1 MRGNTPELGAE
12 MANVKPTAQYQ
23 QDVEALYDLQATSLG
38 VTEAENLRIEAEM
51 QKLMTSEDTHICIR
65 LPEEALK
72 PILGAGRFKSQF
84 ETGTS
89 RGILDTSYRAT
100 VEHDE
105 MGYSKTLSPAKRP
118 IYGMLFNYKQPS
130 EVDVTSG
137 TGWHYGNIV
146 AIMKPSVKAHATVT
160 AHDSL
165 DGHGVHIPA
174 PMLRPSR
181 YMFATSGW
189 GGPVFKE
196 AVSRVKAGKSFTMD
210 MFSPRGYGYAEAQIH
225 GGHGTV
231 SNIEHL
237 ILTDPL
243 HGGVLK
249 ESVLFRNMI

>member
-1 MRGNTPELGAE
+1 
-12 MANVKPTAQYQ
+12 
-23 QDVEALYDLQATSLG
+23 
-38 VTEAENLRIEAEM
+38 
-51 QKLMTSEDTHICIR
+51 
-65 LPEEALK
+65 
-72 PILGAGRFKSQF
+72 
-84 ETGTS
+84 
-89 RGILDTSYRAT
+89 
-100 VEHDE
+100 
-105 MGYSKTLSPAKRP
+105 
-118 IYGMLFNYKQPS
+118 
-130 EVDVTSG
+130 
-137 TGWHYGNIV
+137 
-146 AIMKPSVKAHATVT
+146 MKPSVKAHATVT

-237 ILTDPL
+237 IF
-243 HGGVLK
+243 GKGVRVSKIVK
-249 ESVLFRNMI
+249 ERLRAEGITWSREGKRQIYR